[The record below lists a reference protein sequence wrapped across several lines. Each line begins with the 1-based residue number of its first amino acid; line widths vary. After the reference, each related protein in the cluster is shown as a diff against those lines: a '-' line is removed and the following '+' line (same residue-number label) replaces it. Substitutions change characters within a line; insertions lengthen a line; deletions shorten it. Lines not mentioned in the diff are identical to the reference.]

1 MRVTAQVARQL
12 YQCSGSAAGHKHPTT
27 VGQQWWPVAWC
38 WPSLHHIAMKIVSDK
53 IFINSYLIAS
63 WKMVDSLVW
72 EQGLEYVWVRV

>member
-27 VGQQWWPVAWC
+27 VGQQWWPV
-38 WPSLHHIAMKIVSDK
+38 AMKIVSDK